1 MRIENKSLIF
11 SILIIFLTFLNSFFF
26 IFSFQ
31 LFPVKG
37 GYTRQILFIKP
48 DEENGKEGYFIIL
61 DELAPQ
67 SQTYEVDWLLHS
79 RGDLIKSQDEQSFTY
94 TVKSY
99 TTSDDISLN
108 VNFLENIKKIT
119 ESQGIFCPEN
129 YRENENYPDL
139 YTSYIKARYS
149 GRENPLMATV
159 LYPKNDSDSSQNFPS
174 INKLDNDLKIIGEND
189 FLFYQLKSCEK
200 SFSHPNIQF
209 NGKSFFIRKNNF
221 TGDSLE
227 LVYLQDANKITYG
240 GQTYFSSSDLVENVL
255 FTHTKDLQISG
266 YINGKQTDISI
277 YCPIDVKN
285 VKVNNKSVPFN
296 YSNLMVSFRIDG
308 PSSFIITEK
317 YDTEAQEVNYLKQA
331 NNIVKEPEKK
341 VWGFNENVFEAVKHP
356 YILYNSDELGEI
368 REKIKDSNKPWN
380 QWYREYLSNI
390 ESIIDNPPES
400 YEDDQR
406 YHNVYKLA
414 LKFAIENNKT
424 CLEKVK
430 HYLLDM
436 DSVTHYSQDLRRA
449 KNVQAYAIAY
459 DMVYNNL
466 SQTENKEIYDNL
478 YNHSVPLKRM
488 DLYHRNNH
496 RVVDAGALGCA
507 GLVLQDKEMIEIAI
521 NTGLDYFYNQNPA
534 DGGSFEGYSYIAYA
548 IRELSQFAIG
558 LRRIGAFD
566 FYQDPKFLATLSY
579 IGETLG
585 PLGMP
590 GSFEDCTF
598 DPRIQESLI
607 IAAAQ
612 VNETHPEMAKNFQYI
627 WEQRQNNSHLP
638 GAKKYGY
645 LEGENPS
652 FRRILSYSVN
662 DPIIPSSYDVRKEV
676 WNASSMAYLRHGGK
690 NGFFMPFSCKNY
702 DQNHPHQDENSFELW
717 AYGAYLINNPGYP
730 GWGKPYHTWAQ
741 STEGANALLIGG
753 EGQLKVIAEG
763 LASSISSPYFSM
775 VIGKA
780 TEIYNDAGAYIYVPE
795 FYLLLIF
802 NFIMLLMS
810 SGFYYSLFKS
820 KNEKEK
826 TNSANFIEH
835 KNNNPQ
841 VSKEQLLKDLLFHPF
856 RIQEAISQG
865 EISSSG
871 RLFIKRTIYALLGG
885 SVGLFFVL
893 SCIDVNQTLVYH
905 SQYYEDKYDFIF
917 QLIPYIIFTIFTIG
931 TTMMILLTF
940 YFIRFHAKLNSS
952 ISCKLFRRRLNKSLD
967 KNSIK
972 TSSVLS
978 SFWMFPVLI
987 VAEFLIFFTTVQRLK
1002 VAIHGL
1008 WTELN
1013 SINDVYNLL
1022 VSVLIELMRNFGI
1035 IFLIACP
1042 FIFLLFT
1049 SFGYGISL
1057 NTEEIVNQKEGI
1069 QINLIGLFVILV
1081 IVFLIFSLFYV
1092 IFKAFFSF
1100 ISIEMI
1106 VN

>member
-1 MRIENKSLIF
+1 MRIKNKSLIF
-11 SILIIFLTFLNSFFF
+11 SIIIIVLTFLNTFFL

-48 DEENGKEGYFIIL
+48 NEENGNEGYFIIL
-61 DELAPQ
+61 DELAPE
-67 SQTYEVDWLLHS
+67 SQKYEIDWLLHS
-79 RGDLIKSQDEQSFTY
+79 RGDLIKSQDEQSLTY

-99 TTSDDISLN
+99 TTLDDISLN

-129 YRENENYPDL
+129 YRENNNYPDL

-149 GRENPLMATV
+149 GRENPLMGTV
-159 LYPKNDSDSSQNFPS
+159 LYPKNNSDSSQKFPS
-174 INKLDNDLKIIGEND
+174 ISKLDNDLKKIGEND
-189 FLFYQLKSCEK
+189 FLFYQLTSGEK
-200 SFSHPNIQF
+200 SFSDPNIQF
-209 NGKSFFIRKNNF
+209 NGKSLFIRKNNF
-221 TGDSLE
+221 AGDSLE
-227 LVYLQDANKITYG
+227 LVYLQDASKIMYG
-240 GQTYFSSSDLVENVL
+240 GQTYFLSSDLVENVL
-255 FTHTKDLQISG
+255 FTYTKDFQITG
-266 YINGKQTDISI
+266 YINGKKTEISI
-277 YCPIDVKN
+277 YCPIEVKN
-285 VKVNNKSVPFN
+285 VKVNDRNVPFN
-296 YSNLMVSFRIDG
+296 NSNSIVSFKIEG
-308 PSSFIITEK
+308 SSSFIITEK
-317 YDTEAQEVNYLKQA
+317 NDTEAKEANYLKQA
-331 NNIVKEPEKK
+331 NNIVKEPEKEA
-341 VWGFNENVFEAVKHP
+341 WELNENVFEAVRHP
-356 YILYNSDELGEI
+356 YILYNSDELREI
-368 REKIKDSNKPWN
+368 REKITDPNKPWN
-380 QWYREYLSNI
+380 QWYNEYFLNI
-390 ESIIDNPPES
+390 ESVINNSPET

-414 LKFAIENNKT
+414 LKFAIENNQT

-430 HYLLDM
+430 QYLLDM
-436 DSVTHYSQDLRRA
+436 DSITHYSQDLRRA

-466 SQTENKEIYDNL
+466 TQTENKEIYDNL

-507 GLVLQDKEMIEIAI
+507 GLVLQNKEMIDIAI

-566 FYQDPKFLATLSY
+566 FYQDPKFLATLNY

-612 VNETHPEMAKNFQYI
+612 VKETHPEMAKNFQYI
-627 WEQRQNNSHLP
+627 WEQRQNNTNLP
-638 GAKKYGY
+638 GAKKYRY

-652 FRRILSYSVN
+652 FRRILCYSVK
-662 DPIIPSSYDVRKEV
+662 DTIIPKAYNFRQEV

-730 GWGKPYHTWAQ
+730 GWGKPYHTWSQ
-741 STEGANALLIGG
+741 STEGANSLLIGG
-753 EGQLKVIAEG
+753 EGQLQVIAEG
-763 LASSISSPYFSM
+763 LKSSISSSYFSM
-775 VIGKA
+775 VMGEA
-780 TEIYNDAGAYIYVPE
+780 TEIYNDAGAFIYVPE

-802 NFIMLLMS
+802 NFIMLLMG
-810 SGFYYSLFKS
+810 SGFYYSLFKY
-820 KNEKEK
+820 K
-826 TNSANFIEH
+826 TKKDKKKSINSIEH
-835 KNNNPQ
+835 IRNKPQ
-841 VSKEQLLKDLLFHPF
+841 FSKERLVKELLFHPF
-856 RIQEAISQG
+856 RIQEVISQG
-865 EISSSG
+865 GISSSR
-871 RLFIKRTIYALLGG
+871 RLFIKRNIYALLSG

-905 SQYYEDKYDFIF
+905 SQYYEDKYTFIF
-917 QLIPYIIFTIFTIG
+917 QLIPYIIFAIFTIG
-931 TTMMILLTF
+931 TMIMIFLTF
-940 YFIRFHAKLNSS
+940 YFIKFHAKLNHS
-952 ISCKLFRRRLNKSLD
+952 ISCKLFQKRVDKSLD
-967 KNSIK
+967 KSSIK

-987 VAEFLIFFTTVQRLK
+987 FAEILIFLTTVQRLK

-1035 IFLIACP
+1035 ILLIGFP
-1042 FIFLLFT
+1042 FIFLLVT

-1057 NTEEIVNQKEGI
+1057 NTKSIVSPKEGI
-1069 QINLIGLFVILV
+1069 QINLIGLFIILV
-1081 IVFLIFSLFYV
+1081 MVFLIFSLFYV